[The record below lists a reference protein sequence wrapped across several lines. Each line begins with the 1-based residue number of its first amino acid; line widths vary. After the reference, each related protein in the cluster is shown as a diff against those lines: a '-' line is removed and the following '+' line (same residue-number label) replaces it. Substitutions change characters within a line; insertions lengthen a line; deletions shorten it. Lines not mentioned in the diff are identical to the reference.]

1 MTRATCGRGLAAV
14 FAIMLGLAAGPR
26 DAGAADLIRVG
37 EGPFITGGAFYIA
50 RDKGYFA
57 KLGLQIETKSFI
69 DGALAV
75 PSMVAGELDITFM
88 TPNASLFNS
97 IAKGAPL
104 VVILDRGNNRKGF
117 AYTLVNVTQALY
129 DQGVHAMGD
138 FAKLKGKKM
147 GVGALGSINQY
158 NLAQALLKVGLD
170 PAKDVQWVV
179 NVSQPDLMKML
190 GQGQVDATDLAWQF
204 GVLAQNNKW
213 GPIVATGDQM
223 VPDATIG
230 MYAARKEFLEKNHD
244 AAVRF
249 AMAYLHAIPE
259 FNAAAKAPDQHPER
273 LYGVLAR
280 LAGAL
285 LTFSTTETLKAIP
298 PYDHHAPEPVFAE
311 LESLIRTL
319 LDTVI
324 PSRVVPIALERVRP
338 TAWIGKINDE
348 RLVDGADYY
357 LSVQAGVPA
366 HVLLEQLPRLCKAG
380 APDEVE
386 QIVNSALP
394 GIPLRTLARLPAAI
408 PIRIENQ
415 YFALDSAHPAFTR
428 MIAARACQFYVPA
441 SIPDVSLE
449 LYAVL
454 PT

>member
-1 MTRATCGRGLAAV
+1 MTRMTCGRGFAAV
-14 FAIMLGLAAGPR
+14 FAIMLGLAVGPR

-204 GVLAQNNKW
+204 GVFAQNNKW

-259 FNAAAKAPDQHPER
+259 FNAAAKAPDQHPDIVELLAKNTALNKPELVKAIAPNWSYVNEDGLPLTDSVMAMQDFWSGKYFNYVEKKVSR
-273 LYGVLAR
+273 EQLFDLSIAKEAKAR
-280 LAGAL
+280 LEKEKPFG
-285 LTFSTTETLKAIP
+285 
-298 PYDHHAPEPVFAE
+298 
-311 LESLIRTL
+311 
-319 LDTVI
+319 
-324 PSRVVPIALERVRP
+324 
-338 TAWIGKINDE
+338 N
-348 RLVDGADYY
+348 
-357 LSVQAGVPA
+357 
-366 HVLLEQLPRLCKAG
+366 
-380 APDEVE
+380 
-386 QIVNSALP
+386 
-394 GIPLRTLARLPAAI
+394 
-408 PIRIENQ
+408 
-415 YFALDSAHPAFTR
+415 
-428 MIAARACQFYVPA
+428 
-441 SIPDVSLE
+441 
-449 LYAVL
+449 
-454 PT
+454 